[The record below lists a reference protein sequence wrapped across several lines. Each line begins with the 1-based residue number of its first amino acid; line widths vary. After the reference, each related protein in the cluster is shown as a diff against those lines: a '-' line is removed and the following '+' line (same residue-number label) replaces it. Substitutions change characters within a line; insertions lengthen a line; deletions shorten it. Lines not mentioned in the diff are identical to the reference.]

1 MENEEN
7 NNILT
12 IPYFWLWPIRLYIL
26 PKTRNCLNIK
36 IKTPGKRKRENYGA
50 WYKSVKSNEQSQML
64 QQRQQLV

>member
-1 MENEEN
+1 MF
-7 NNILT
+7 LA
-12 IPYFWLWPIRLYIL
+12 LADYIL